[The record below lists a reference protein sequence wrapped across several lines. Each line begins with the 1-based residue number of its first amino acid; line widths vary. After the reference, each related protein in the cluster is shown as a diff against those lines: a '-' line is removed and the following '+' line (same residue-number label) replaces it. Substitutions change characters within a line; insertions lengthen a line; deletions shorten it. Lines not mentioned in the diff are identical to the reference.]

1 MGCCNGTLGSS
12 GGSFG
17 IRVGCTLGMVAFG
30 SNREECGATL
40 DVAVLCDGAV
50 DSAVGA
56 VVLENMSDSWRTA
69 RIWASPSVLN
79 GEAGAGCKRAS
90 ASIRAASAALSA
102 EEVAGMSS

>member
-1 MGCCNGTLGSS
+1 MGRVNGTLGSS

-17 IRVGCTLGMVAFG
+17 ILVGCILGMVAFG

-40 DVAVLCDGAV
+40 DVVMLCDGGIM
-50 DSAVGA
+50 SAVGA
-56 VVLENMSDSWRTA
+56 VVMENMSDSWRTA

-79 GEAGAGCKRAS
+79 GEAGAGCSRAS

-102 EEVAGMSS
+102 EEDVGMSS